1 MNIKGKGERERT
13 QNAYR
18 TEKRAKDSK
27 GSTYNRKQTETGQ
40 QKGEEHE
47 TVKIQNNKETETGK
61 GLMKWKRHTTQ

>member
-47 TVKIQNNKETETGK
+47 TVKI
-61 GLMKWKRHTTQ
+61 